1 MLSSSAAPTLHFD
14 PASNPLVALYPKLVH
29 FYRFHKARKRE
40 VLPSDLCLNQ
50 LQIPLTLALKSGLT
64 HPPSLG
70 TQGIYTK
77 IYTVDAS
84 GIQVSKQKN
93 HIQINMENDQKIAHR
108 VNCAMIKNDDR
119 SDTICTVNQVTDFHR
134 KRCSQHCKS
143 QAISTVTTLVGREL
157 KGQGVLAV
165 RSPNMTGTKR
175 VKTSRG
181 RALVPISDTFVAR
194 GLQSMLIIP
203 RS

>member
-1 MLSSSAAPTLHFD
+1 MRVEYKCQ
-14 PASNPLVALYPKLVH
+14 N
-29 FYRFHKARKRE
+29 
-40 VLPSDLCLNQ
+40 
-50 LQIPLTLALKSGLT
+50 
-64 HPPSLG
+64 
-70 TQGIYTK
+70 
-77 IYTVDAS
+77 
-84 GIQVSKQKN
+84 KN

-143 QAISTVTTLVGREL
+143 RAISTVTTLVGREV

-165 RSPNMTGTKR
+165 CSPNMTGTKR
-175 VKTSRG
+175 LKTSRG

>member
-1 MLSSSAAPTLHFD
+1 MDRQQWQSNTEYKSHKATNGPLDGHKGPRLYGNRNQQRRLCSAPAVLTHTLIPSPTLHFD
-14 PASNPLVALYPKLVH
+14 TASNQLVALYPKLVH

-84 GIQVSKQKN
+84 GIQVSKQKKPYT
-93 HIQINMENDQKIAHR
+93 DQYGK
-108 VNCAMIKNDDR
+108 
-119 SDTICTVNQVTDFHR
+119 
-134 KRCSQHCKS
+134 
-143 QAISTVTTLVGREL
+143 
-157 KGQGVLAV
+157 
-165 RSPNMTGTKR
+165 
-175 VKTSRG
+175 
-181 RALVPISDTFVAR
+181 
-194 GLQSMLIIP
+194 
-203 RS
+203 

>member
-1 MLSSSAAPTLHFD
+1 MDRQQWQSNTEYKSHKATNGPLDGHKGPRLYGNRNQQRRLCSA
-14 PASNPLVALYPKLVH
+14 PAVLTHAGPLRPRFTSMRPPISWWPLYPKLVH

-108 VNCAMIKNDDR
+108 VNCAMIKNDD
-119 SDTICTVNQVTDFHR
+119 
-134 KRCSQHCKS
+134 
-143 QAISTVTTLVGREL
+143 
-157 KGQGVLAV
+157 
-165 RSPNMTGTKR
+165 
-175 VKTSRG
+175 
-181 RALVPISDTFVAR
+181 
-194 GLQSMLIIP
+194 
-203 RS
+203 

>member
-1 MLSSSAAPTLHFD
+1 MDRQQWQSNTEYKSHKATNGPLDGHKGPRLYGNRNQQRRLCSAPLLRPHSD
-14 PASNPLVALYPKLVH
+14 LRSGPASNPLVALYPKLVH

-108 VNCAMIKNDDR
+108 VNCAMIKN
-119 SDTICTVNQVTDFHR
+119 
-134 KRCSQHCKS
+134 
-143 QAISTVTTLVGREL
+143 
-157 KGQGVLAV
+157 
-165 RSPNMTGTKR
+165 
-175 VKTSRG
+175 
-181 RALVPISDTFVAR
+181 
-194 GLQSMLIIP
+194 
-203 RS
+203 

>member
-1 MLSSSAAPTLHFD
+1 MHWTQCKQRNMHLDTANVVEHVCAGCLLAPTLELQVW
-14 PASNPLVALYPKLVH
+14 PPYRLVAVYPKLVH

-84 GIQVSKQKN
+84 GIQVSKQKKN

-108 VNCAMIKNDDR
+108 VNCAMIKNDD
-119 SDTICTVNQVTDFHR
+119 
-134 KRCSQHCKS
+134 
-143 QAISTVTTLVGREL
+143 
-157 KGQGVLAV
+157 
-165 RSPNMTGTKR
+165 
-175 VKTSRG
+175 
-181 RALVPISDTFVAR
+181 
-194 GLQSMLIIP
+194 
-203 RS
+203 